1 MNEKQTQAV
10 VRQELKQFYSDL
22 AIGKWKGREKENF
35 SMNEKQTQAVVRQ
48 ELKQFYSD
56 LAIGKWKGR
65 EKEAE
70 AEEIRLLKALGVN
83 VKQ

>member
-1 MNEKQTQAV
+1 
-10 VRQELKQFYSDL
+10 
-22 AIGKWKGREKENF
+22 
-35 SMNEKQTQAVVRQ
+35 MNEKQTQAVVRQ